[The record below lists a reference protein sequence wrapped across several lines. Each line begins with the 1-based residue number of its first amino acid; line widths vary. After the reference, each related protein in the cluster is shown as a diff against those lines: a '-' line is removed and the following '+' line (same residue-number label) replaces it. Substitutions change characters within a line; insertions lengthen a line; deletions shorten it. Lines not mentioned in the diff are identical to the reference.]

1 VSTKLVVVG
10 GGKMGEALVSG
21 VLRARWARAR
31 DITVVEPVEAR
42 RAQLRAAH
50 ADVVIATEVPARS
63 EGAVIAVKPVDV
75 PDAAAAVASAKPK
88 RVLSIAAG
96 VTLGQLE
103 RVLGDIPV
111 LRAMP
116 NTPALV
122 GAGAAALA
130 PGSTAGPADMEW
142 AEGVLSSVGLVVRV
156 TEKMLDAVTG
166 LSGSGPAYVFLVAE
180 ALVDAGVAA
189 GLDRDTSAALTRQ
202 TLLGSAR
209 LLDESGD
216 LPEALRAAVTSP
228 GGTTAAGL
236 RVLEQRAVRA
246 AFLDAVVAATER
258 SRELGQS

>member
-1 VSTKLVVVG
+1 MSTKLVVVG

-21 VLRARWARAR
+21 VLRARWARAK
-31 DITVVEPVEAR
+31 DITVVETLDAR
-42 RAQLRAAH
+42 REQLSVMH
-50 ADVVIATEVPARS
+50 PDVVVSTTVPPHS
-63 EGAVIAVKPVDV
+63 GGAVLAVKPVDV
-75 PDAAAAVASAKPK
+75 PDAAASLLAARPQ
-88 RVLSIAAG
+88 RVLSIVAG
-96 VTLGQLE
+96 VTTAQLE
-103 RVLGDIPV
+103 GFLGDTPV
-111 LRAMP
+111 VRAMP
-116 NTPALV
+116 NTPALI

-142 AEGVLSSVGLVVRV
+142 AEGVLTSVGLVVRV

-228 GGTTAAGL
+228 GGTTAAAL

-246 AFLDAVVAATER
+246 AFLDAVLAAAER
-258 SRELGQS
+258 SRELGG

>member
-1 VSTKLVVVG
+1 MSTKLVVIG

-31 DITVVEPVEAR
+31 DITVVEPLDAR
-42 RAQLRAAH
+42 RAQLSAAH
-50 ADVVIATEVPARS
+50 PDIVVTTAVPPRS

-75 PDAAAAVASAKPK
+75 PDACASLAATSTR

-96 VTLGQLE
+96 VTIAQLQTLLGEL
-103 RVLGDIPV
+103 PV
-111 LRAMP
+111 VRAMP
-116 NTPALV
+116 NTPALI

-130 PGSTAGPADMEW
+130 AGPTAGPADMEW
-142 AEGVLSSVGLVVRV
+142 AEGVLGSVGLVVRV

-189 GLDRDTSAALTRQ
+189 GLDRETSAALTRQ

-246 AFLDAVVAATER
+246 AFVDAVLAAAER
-258 SRELGQS
+258 ARELGRS